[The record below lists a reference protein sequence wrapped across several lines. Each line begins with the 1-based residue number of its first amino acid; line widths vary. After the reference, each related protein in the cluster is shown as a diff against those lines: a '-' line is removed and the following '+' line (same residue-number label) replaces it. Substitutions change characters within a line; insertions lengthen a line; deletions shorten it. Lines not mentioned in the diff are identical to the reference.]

1 MRTATL
7 RPKAIIAGSV
17 KQTLSEL
24 NLKHVW
30 FHRAIFRG
38 EDDEG
43 PVFIFSVNNPK
54 LLNDVELRGFS
65 VHHSAQHHPPLEECE
80 IMARQRVRGKELQRL
95 RTAQN
100 GREACVIGL
109 TLL

>member
-1 MRTATL
+1 MRTETL

-54 LLNDVELRGFS
+54 LLKDVELRGFS
-65 VHHSAQHHPPLEECE
+65 VHHSAKHHPRLEECE
-80 IMARQRVRGKELQRL
+80 KIARQRIRG
-95 RTAQN
+95 
-100 GREACVIGL
+100 
-109 TLL
+109 